1 MSGSLGFITSNMAG
15 RAFDQQT
22 DTLDRQSR
30 QQDDAR
36 KRDEQRAVDEA
47 VRGGLQ
53 EITAQPKQP
62 APAAPAPARPL
73 VSPDDRTTFRSRIQ
87 SVEDPT
93 GTAVNKQGFSGKY
106 QFGTAALNAA
116 GIYDPL
122 PGEDLKTN
130 QWKGTIS
137 LPDGRVMSHAQFVAD
152 GGAQDTAFEIHQKN
166 LDREIAA
173 RGLDKYVGQNVGGR
187 TITREDL
194 YSAMHFAGPTGAE
207 RYLRSGGV
215 ANPADANRTN
225 VSQYLQ
231 KVGGAPAAQPTP
243 GPGLSAIDYSPIIR
257 RVAAT
262 PGGSAVGLQTLQQ
275 QGQQVDKSIT
285 RADRQAELQRQQ
297 GNLDTTRT
305 DRLTQQDQSRRDG
318 YQKMAMEAFAR
329 GDVDAGKYYA
339 DQSGIQLPPEVMN
352 NTGALKR
359 LGDATTM
366 ATRLYGTDKAG
377 AARFVQYYLPTGDA
391 VEAINQAGVPARQ
404 GTAGGK
410 VLYSVGPDGK
420 TVAMMVDAYGNAT
433 PILDGAGE
441 QVVRPEK
448 PVRPNIQWSRN
459 PDGTEQGM
467 IVGPDGVARPMQWE
481 GGGDVT
487 RSLKPA
493 SGAAGGGRM
502 LAIQVKEKMLIAA
515 GFSPRDAAAMA
526 AGATP
531 SGNSLANIAQKI
543 SSDVEGDYRLAD
555 MTPVQK
561 AEEKRR
567 RLAEVRDLIST
578 PTAAAPAPGSPP
590 QTGALGTITATPP
603 AAPAAQAAPA
613 AVPPAPAPAPMP
625 PPSGPPAGFVPG
637 ETPSPQAQ
645 PQQPKAVRPP
655 SVPPGSVFSPSRNLW
670 RDQNGRMYDQ
680 NGNPV

>member
-22 DTLDRQSR
+22 DALDRQRR

-53 EITAQPKQP
+53 EITAQPQQQP

-207 RYLRSGGV
+207 MYLRSGGV

-285 RADRQAELQRQQ
+285 RADRQTELQRQQ
-297 GNLDTTRT
+297 GNWDTTRT
-305 DRLTQQDQSRRDG
+305 DRLTQQDQARRDG

-377 AARFVQYYLPTGDA
+377 AARFVQ
-391 VEAINQAGVPARQ
+391 
-404 GTAGGK
+404 
-410 VLYSVGPDGK
+410 GPDGK
-420 TVAMMVDAYGNAT
+420 SVAMMVDAYGNAT

-603 AAPAAQAAPA
+603 AASVAPA
-613 AVPPAPAPAPMP
+613 APVTVPPAPAPAPM
-625 PPSGPPAGFVPG
+625 PSGPPAGFVPG